1 MWFQLLALIRF
12 VQIPFLVNVPKRARH
27 PLVSWVSCLISWW
40 VEKHSD
46 IISARVYYTF
56 CCFMVR
62 KHLQPFNCLK
72 VKNIILKV
80 HCIEAACKDAFPIIG
95 QDSGELLNKQD
106 IQTWWVLDHISNR
119 WSNNYPEPDKN
130 RILTRQKY
138 LKSNHRI
145 LRGWKFTLRSSELS
159 PSTGLFKT

>member
-1 MWFQLLALIRF
+1 MFIIHSA
-12 VQIPFLVNVPKRARH
+12 
-27 PLVSWVSCLISWW
+27 VSWSENTCNLSI
-40 VEKHSD
+40 
-46 IISARVYYTF
+46 VY
-56 CCFMVR
+56 
-62 KHLQPFNCLK
+62 K

-138 LKSNHRI
+138 LKSI
-145 LRGWKFTLRSSELS
+145 IEF
-159 PSTGLFKT
+159 